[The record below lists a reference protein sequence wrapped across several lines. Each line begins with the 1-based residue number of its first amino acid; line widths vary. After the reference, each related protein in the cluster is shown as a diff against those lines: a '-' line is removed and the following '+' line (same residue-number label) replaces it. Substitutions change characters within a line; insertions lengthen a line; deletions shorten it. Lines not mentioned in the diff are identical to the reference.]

1 MFSLGDKIGISFKN
15 DKGELAAA
23 ILTVTKITTPK
34 EAVIEG
40 TVEQSVADKE
50 FDEIPQHPD
59 AISAPVDRPANTQEL
74 ADLEYCLRQLNI
86 WSDDREQRAQFVAP
100 WISKCFAPTSITAA
114 SMIQSM
120 ELTNQFINYLKEII
134 KKNAQIN

>member
-40 TVEQSVADKE
+40 TVEQSVADKNSMK
-50 FDEIPQHPD
+50 FH
-59 AISAPVDRPANTQEL
+59 
-74 ADLEYCLRQLNI
+74 NI
-86 WSDDREQRAQFVAP
+86 QMQYRHQ
-100 WISKCFAPTSITAA
+100 
-114 SMIQSM
+114 
-120 ELTNQFINYLKEII
+120 
-134 KKNAQIN
+134 